1 MQFSVRWVGQNI
13 WNTFFA
19 PPSLDLKFWHRR
31 FSYCQESKWCRRK
44 WWWHKWR
51 GVANSIANVLTNSPH
66 RKLLLHSNGFWR
78 LDIIHSL
85 QNYFNSYS
93 RKSSEFVFV
102 FCVWLI
108 SRSWHFQKSFIC
120 KMSLKHSSYHHYAI
134 HYNWIKGIKTVKDYF
149 WCPKS
154 FTET

>member
-1 MQFSVRWVGQNI
+1 MRWVGQNI
-13 WNTFFA
+13 CNTISNT
-19 PPSLDLKFWHRR
+19 PSFVPSSFSSTSFWFLAVTEASVPKFQIKGRG
-31 FSYCQESKWCRRK
+31 SKK
-44 WWWHKWR
+44 
-51 GVANSIANVLTNSPH
+51 SITNVLTNSPY

-85 QNYFNSYS
+85 QNYFNSYF
-93 RKSSEFVFV
+93 RYFYKEFWI

-120 KMSLKHSSYHHYAI
+120 KDSLKHSSYHHYAI